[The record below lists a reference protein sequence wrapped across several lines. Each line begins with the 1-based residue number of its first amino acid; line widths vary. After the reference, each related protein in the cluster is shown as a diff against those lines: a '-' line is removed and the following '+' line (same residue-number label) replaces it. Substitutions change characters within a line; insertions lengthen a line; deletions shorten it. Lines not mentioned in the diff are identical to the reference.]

1 VKRAAELRSLSE
13 DHHHGLVNARR
24 LRQAASGEGT
34 IREEVVRTFLELWQ
48 KDTSVHFL
56 FHEL

>member
-24 LRQAASGEGT
+24 LRQVAAEKKGAW
-34 IREEVVRTFLELWQ
+34 EENARAFLEFWQ
-48 KDTSVHFL
+48 KDTSIHFPT
-56 FHEL
+56 HEL